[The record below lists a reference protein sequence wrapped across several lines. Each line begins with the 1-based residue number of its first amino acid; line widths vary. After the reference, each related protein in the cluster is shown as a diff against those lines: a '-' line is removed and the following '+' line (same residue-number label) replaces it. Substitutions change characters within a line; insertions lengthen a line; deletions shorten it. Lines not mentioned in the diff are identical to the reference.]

1 MNDKHVTAKLEMA
14 EKRLKT
20 EFLFEYERREIN
32 NRMLITYFS
41 NIFVKNCKKGKIWK
55 SPEFITTLKNLKCGF
70 DESRMRSKSG
80 RDGIFL
86 VDRKYRPKNPM
97 QKKIYDKF
105 IDKENSDFQAIVNE
119 LNMSENA
126 VKGVRV
132 VSHHMRLL
140 GILEIREDEDLIV
153 FIDFD
158 KEK

>member
-1 MNDKHVTAKLEMA
+1 MKDDSIKSKLDFA
-14 EKRLKT
+14 EKKLQNQ
-20 EFLFEYERREIN
+20 FILEYERREIN
-32 NRMLITYFS
+32 NRMLVTYFS
-41 NIFVKNCKKGKIWK
+41 NIFVKNCKKGKVWK
-55 SPEFITTLKNLKCGF
+55 SPEFITTLKNLKYGF

-86 VDRKYRPKNPM
+86 VDRKYRPKNSL

-105 IDKENSDFQAIVNE
+105 IDKDNSDFQVIVTE

-140 GILEIREDEDLIV
+140 GILEIREAEDLIV
-153 FIDFD
+153 LIDFD
-158 KEK
+158 RDK